1 MMQEAT
7 QNFHVF
13 GRITKQ
19 RRTQLYVARTNFQ
32 GYIRSQILKKNES
45 MCFAQGQFIVFPK
58 KNINFL
64 SSFWGILFFFFFNIF
79 KELEKE

>member
-1 MMQEAT
+1 MLQEAT